1 MSKIYKMV
9 DLLMTLYVRYDGRVT
24 EEIQPNDGVEIER
37 YRSA

>member
-24 EEIQPNDGVEIER
+24 EEIQTNDVEIER